1 VILLV
6 HICCSV
12 DSHYFLQR
20 LQKEFPDEKLVGFFY
35 NPNIQ
40 PYSEYYLRL
49 IDVQRSCQK
58 LGIELI
64 EGEYD
69 YKGWLESVVGYESEP
84 EKGKRCE
91 ICFDN
96 RLDITADTAR
106 KLGKKSFTTTLLMS
120 PLKSQKQLR
129 DIGGALQDDDLEF
142 VFRDY
147 RGANGST
154 LQNRIAKEARLYR
167 QNYCGCLFALSKQ
180 RESQERVA
188 DELFV
193 DVHNRVLPESIEDRV
208 QLYQSRIDAEER
220 GDSYEIIKDNFLN
233 YRLLRGHTKVGK
245 ETVPSY
251 FLYYSSLERKRVN
264 GKIDRTIDSVGHL
277 NRDSVKFIDVSF
289 INRVLHKEYGSLFE
303 LLQNPPTVEEDRIV
317 REFIIRG
324 SFPIGEA
331 YGGGGAVDLS
341 PIVVV
346 DSIPDSELKVEVY
359 IESKHYL
366 DKRER
371 LVVF

>member
-1 VILLV
+1 LLV

-20 LQKEFPDEKLVGFFY
+20 LQKDFPDEKLIGFFY

-49 IDVQRSCQK
+49 IDVQRSCKK
-58 LGIELI
+58 LGIELL
-64 EGEYD
+64 EGEYN
-69 YKGWLESVVGYESEP
+69 YSGWLESVVGYEDEP

-96 RLDITADTAR
+96 RLDVTVETAR
-106 KLGKKSFTTTLLMS
+106 KLGENSFTTTLLMS
-120 PLKSQKQLR
+120 PLKSQKQLL
-129 DIGGALQDDDLEF
+129 DIGEALQGNDLKF
-142 VFRDY
+142 IFRDY

-154 LQNRIAKEARLYR
+154 LQNRVAKEARLYR

-188 DELFV
+188 DELFT
-193 DVHNRVLPESIEDRV
+193 DIHNRVLPESIEDRV
-208 QLYQSRIDAEER
+208 QLYQNRIEAEES
-220 GDSYEIIKDNFLN
+220 GNSYEIIKDNFLN
-233 YRLLRGHTKVGK
+233 YRLLRGYIRVGK
-245 ETVPSY
+245 EVVPSY
-251 FLYYSSLERKRVN
+251 FLYYSSLERNRVN
-264 GKIDRTIDSVGHL
+264 GKIDRTIDSVGYL
-277 NRDSVKFIDVSF
+277 NRDSVKFVDISF
-289 INRVLHKEYGSLFE
+289 INRVLHKEYASLFE

-324 SFPIGEA
+324 SFPIGET
-331 YGGGGAVDLS
+331 YGEGGAIDLS
-341 PIVVV
+341 PIAVV
-346 DSIPDSELKVEVY
+346 DTIPNSDLKVEIY

-371 LVVF
+371 LVIF